1 MTIAT
6 QRPSLAVAA
15 TASDNMRKILVKAY
29 FSCHKNTMLIS
40 DHHLTNMKSCICVHF
55 NITSLQGPFFSVC
68 FRLELVSE
76 FRTAS
81 IISDMWRAASVGLHA
96 SLPCFLVLRPY
107 TGHSDQTPAMNRP
120 IYSIYFEHIIP
131 SRRSK
136 YRFSDVEHEILPCE
150 LSYGLLKLQ
159 SNRTFIYYMKE
170 RLFNIATLLWTKGF
184 SQHDDCMIPSCL
196 VRNFSMF

>member
-1 MTIAT
+1 MTSSKCWT
-6 QRPSLAVAA
+6 
-15 TASDNMRKILVKAY
+15 
-29 FSCHKNTMLIS
+29 
-40 DHHLTNMKSCICVHF
+40 
-55 NITSLQGPFFSVC
+55 
-68 FRLELVSE
+68 
-76 FRTAS
+76 
-81 IISDMWRAASVGLHA
+81 
-96 SLPCFLVLRPY
+96 PCFLALRPY

-170 RLFNIATLLWTKGF
+170 RLFNIATLLRTKGF

-196 VRNFSMF
+196 VRNSYMLSTKTLESLVEYSETKLYATIFDGQEKLLLWHQHSFPLS

>member
-1 MTIAT
+1 MTLAT

-40 DHHLTNMKSCICVHF
+40 DHHLTNMKSCIRVHF

-81 IISDMWRAASVGLHA
+81 IISDM
-96 SLPCFLVLRPY
+96 
-107 TGHSDQTPAMNRP
+107 
-120 IYSIYFEHIIP
+120 
-131 SRRSK
+131 
-136 YRFSDVEHEILPCE
+136 
-150 LSYGLLKLQ
+150 
-159 SNRTFIYYMKE
+159 
-170 RLFNIATLLWTKGF
+170 
-184 SQHDDCMIPSCL
+184 
-196 VRNFSMF
+196 